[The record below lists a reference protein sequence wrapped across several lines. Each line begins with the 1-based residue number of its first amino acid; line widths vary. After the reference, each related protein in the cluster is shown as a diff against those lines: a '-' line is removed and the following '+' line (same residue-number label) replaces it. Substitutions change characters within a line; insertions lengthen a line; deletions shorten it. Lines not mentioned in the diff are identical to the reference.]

1 MVCILQLVVCFFY
14 CTTQLYISYFAIF
27 TISSEHCR
35 YQFNMPFQKDQRV
48 ESTLQFAIKE
58 VLPEM
63 RARHWFLCAFHIS
76 NWDLVRLQN
85 IYIFHNQQ
93 VRVLTDWMS
102 RDSQLFFNF
111 QKMSQCLLFSYYH
124 HHHCHLLIYILWKQS
139 KWSIYKQRLQCA
151 IMLSWRRMIQ
161 FTLIESNHND
171 SFRDNKNL
179 S

>member
-1 MVCILQLVVCFFY
+1 
-14 CTTQLYISYFAIF
+14 
-27 TISSEHCR
+27 
-35 YQFNMPFQKDQRV
+35 
-48 ESTLQFAIKE
+48 
-58 VLPEM
+58 M

-124 HHHCHLLIYILWKQS
+124 RHHRHLLIYILGKRSNVTHLQAEATMCYHVIME
-139 KWSIYKQRLQCA
+139 KNDSIH
-151 IMLSWRRMIQ
+151 MIPSGITKICLKPRKSTVLE
-161 FTLIESNHND
+161 FSAAEINTTLIWNMCDFWKNHFTN
-171 SFRDNKNL
+171 SKTCYSRPPSTMIKHC
-179 S
+179 SRER